1 MLHFFLNPADKV
13 GKETGMKTTPIFH
26 SFFGILLLLS
36 HLNASAALDVSTV
49 PTLCEPRGFGGKVTQ
64 TPPET
69 IKEKFNKKQTDEFF
83 EPLNAYYKE
92 MSKVHEEQKAK
103 LNLSVEKRANYLA
116 IVKAATLNVC
126 GSKSMSAAAAED
138 IFKKLILSKKDFNQ
152 CESIDQALAE
162 NQKGLDYYTNLVN
175 QINEME
181 KSRKN
186 GETDKPRLMPKAA
199 YVEGKAINESEILKL
214 RTEYRMSFGAGMA
227 KAQGLPTTPVLEP
240 EQLSAL
246 EQESDAL
253 WSDKE
258 KKNNFKIIN
267 DSTPA
272 MGLFYNF
279 RLQLGKELMVA
290 QGRLAEFQKKN
301 EQLKKFKA
309 SCGSAADGA
318 TPPAQK
324 AAPKAPSDVTGT
336 ETKSKAPAIT
346 GDTKGK
352 DEPKSA
358 GASTEPPPAP
368 ESRSSDDKS
377 KDAPPSAG
385 PTTADPEAPAT
396 RTPPTPYSE
405 TEGGGQRP
413 PGRAGH
419 VPYDIN
425 DPEAQGDPTYSRKPP
440 RTTPAKDEPS
450 WVSQN
455 SGLLIAGGVGVAA
468 VGGIL
473 YYKKQQDK
481 EEKRK
486 IDEEAWAYA
495 MAQNAKSSSSSGS
508 GTETVVITAT
518 GTQNAPQGSQLV
530 INSGIPA
537 GATVE
542 SNLTPIEISIL
553 DPSGVITQDSNTM
566 VSVSCAVP
574 FPCTIAGTLTVQSSV
589 GKARF
594 NDIRFTGPHTGV
606 RLKFSAP
613 GFTTVESNSSFNV
626 TQ

>member
-1 MLHFFLNPADKV
+1 
-13 GKETGMKTTPIFH
+13 MKTTPIFH
-26 SFFGILLLLS
+26 SFFGILFLLS
-36 HLNASAALDVSTV
+36 QSVASAAPDPRSI
-49 PTLCEPRGFGGKVTQ
+49 PTLCEPRGMGGKITE
-64 TPPET
+64 TPSET
-69 IKEKFNKKQTDEFF
+69 LKGLKKNQVDELF
-83 EPLNAYYKE
+83 EPVDSYFSA
-92 MSKVHEEQKAK
+92 MSKVHEEHKTK
-103 LNLSVEKRANYLA
+103 LVLSVWQRNNYLD
-116 IVKAATLNVC
+116 ILKAVSMRVC
-126 GSKSMSAAAAED
+126 GSKNLSAAAAEE
-138 IFKKLILSKKDFNQ
+138 IFKKLIVSKQVFNQ

-162 NQKGLDYYTNLVN
+162 NQKGLDFYARSASL
-175 QINEME
+175 IKDME
-181 KSRKN
+181 KSGKDP
-186 GETDKPRLMPKAA
+186 ETKQPRFMPRAAFEKA
-199 YVEGKAINESEILKL
+199 KATNEAEILQL

-246 EQESDAL
+246 ELESDAL
-253 WSDKE
+253 WSNKE
-258 KKNNFKIIN
+258 KVAKYKILN

-272 MGLFYNF
+272 QGLFYNF
-279 RLQLGKELMVA
+279 NLQLGKELMIA
-290 QGRLAEFQKKN
+290 EARLAEFQKKN
-301 EQLKKFKA
+301 EELKKFKA
-309 SCGSAADGA
+309 SCGSAPGVA
-318 TPPAQK
+318 TPPAAK
-324 AAPKAPSDVTGT
+324 EAPKAKPDVSGSDTS
-336 ETKSKAPAIT
+336 SKAPSIT
-346 GDTKGK
+346 GDEKGK
-352 DEPKSA
+352 DGPKSA
-358 GASTEPPPAP
+358 GASTEAPPAP
-368 ESRSSDDKS
+368 KTDPSSEKG

-385 PTTADPEAPAT
+385 SGTPPPEAPAPRNT
-396 RTPPTPYSE
+396 DPSSDG
-405 TEGGGQRP
+405 TEGGDGRGRRTQTSYDSNDDYGPAADTKSKRRP
-413 PGRAGH
+413 MK
-419 VPYDIN
+419 
-425 DPEAQGDPTYSRKPP
+425 TS
-440 RTTPAKDEPS
+440 TTDEPS

-495 MAQNAKSSSSSGS
+495 MAQNTQNSSSGS

-537 GATVE
+537 GASVE

-594 NDIRFTGPHTGV
+594 TNIRFTGPHTGV